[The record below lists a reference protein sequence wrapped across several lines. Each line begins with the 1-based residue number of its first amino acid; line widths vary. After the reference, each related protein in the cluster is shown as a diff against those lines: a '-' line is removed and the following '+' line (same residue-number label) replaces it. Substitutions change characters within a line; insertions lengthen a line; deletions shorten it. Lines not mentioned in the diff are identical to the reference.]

1 MSDSKKAEETAVNR
15 VQMLAPLME
24 QGLDTATLAQMKQEI
39 CERYGIS
46 DRTLR
51 RYLAQYR
58 EEGFAGLK
66 PRSSGRPGA
75 RSIPLEVLK
84 EAILLRREVPK
95 RSVRSIIQILEREK
109 KIAPGSVS
117 RSTLQDHLTA
127 AGYSSAQ
134 MRIYRSGGV
143 AARRFQRSNRNDLW
157 QSDIKFG
164 PYINGKQVYLAAFID
179 DCTRYVLHA
188 EFYPVLDQSIVEDA
202 FRQSLHKYGAPKAA
216 YFDNGKQYRTKV
228 MERSCAKLNIRLLY
242 TRPYAAESKG
252 KIERFNRTVDG
263 FLAELQVDRP
273 KDLNALNRRF
283 WAWLDECYQ
292 HRPHSSLENNIS
304 PYAAFNTDK
313 EMIRFLDT
321 EEIADAFLRVEQRK
335 VDKAGCISFDGR
347 KYELE
352 HGLKLIGR
360 KVDVIY
366 DASDTDTLWIEHEG
380 FLRFTAKPLV
390 IGERAGQRP
399 VLPPGLLSETPLQS
413 RLLSAAEKEHETRK
427 RNHLTAIS
435 FRGIGGVGDV

>member
-1 MSDSKKAEETAVNR
+1 MSDSKKAEEIAVNR
-15 VQMLAPLME
+15 VQMLAPLMD
-24 QGLDTATLAQMKQEI
+24 QGLDSAALAQRKQEI
-39 CERYGIS
+39 CEKYGIS

-66 PRSSGRPGA
+66 PKSSGRPGL
-75 RSIPLEVLK
+75 RSIPPEILE

-95 RSVRSIIQILEREK
+95 RSVRSIIQILEWEK
-109 KIAPGSVS
+109 KIAPGTVS

-127 AGYSSAQ
+127 AGYSTAQ
-134 MRIYRSGGV
+134 MRIYCGSGV

-202 FRQSLHKYGAPKAA
+202 FRQSLQKYGAPKAV

-228 MERSCAKLNIRLLY
+228 MARACAKLNIRLLY

-252 KIERFNRTVDG
+252 KIERFNRTIDN
-263 FLAELQVDRP
+263 FLAEVQVDKP
-273 KDLNALNRRF
+273 KDLESLNRRF

-292 HRPHSSLENNIS
+292 HRSHSSLENNTT
-304 PYAAFNTDK
+304 PYAAFNSDK
-313 EMIRFLDT
+313 ELIRFLDV
-321 EEIADAFLRVEQRK
+321 EHIADAFLRVEQRK
-335 VDKAGCISFDGR
+335 VDKSGCISFDGR

-352 HGLKLIGR
+352 HGLTLIGR
-360 KVDVIY
+360 QVDIVY
-366 DASDTDTLWIEHEG
+366 DASDKDTLWIEHEG
-380 FLRFTAKPLV
+380 FPRFKAKPLA
-390 IGERAGQRP
+390 IGARAGKRP
-399 VLPPGLLSETPLQS
+399 ELPPGLILETPLQS
-413 RLLSAAEKEHETRK
+413 RFLSAAEKEHEIRTRN
-427 RNHLTAIS
+427 RLTAIS
-435 FRGIGGVGDV
+435 FRGISGGGDV

>member
-24 QGLDTATLAQMKQEI
+24 PGLDAAALAQMKQGI
-39 CERYGIS
+39 CEKYGIS

-51 RYLAQYR
+51 RYLVQYR

-66 PRSSGRPGA
+66 PKSPGRPGA
-75 RSIPLEVLK
+75 RFIPSEVLK
-84 EAILLRREVPK
+84 EAILLRREVPS
-95 RSVRSIIQILEREK
+95 RSVRAIIQVLEWEK
-109 KIAPGSVS
+109 KIEPGSVS

-127 AGYSSAQ
+127 VGYSSAQ
-134 MRIYRSGGV
+134 MSIYRSGGV
-143 AARRFQRSNRNDLW
+143 AARRFQRASRNSLW
-157 QSDIKFG
+157 QSDIKYG
-164 PYINGKQVYLAAFID
+164 PFINGQQTYLAAFID

-202 FRQSLHKYGAPKAA
+202 FRQSLQKYGAPKAV
-216 YFDNGKQYRTKV
+216 YFDNGKQYRTKI
-228 MERSCAKLNIRLLY
+228 MERACAKLNIRLLY

-263 FLAELQVDRP
+263 FLSELQVERP
-273 KDLNALNRRF
+273 KDLNILNKRF

-292 HRPHSSLENNIS
+292 HQPHSSLENNTS

-335 VDKAGCISFDGR
+335 VDKAGCISFDGS

-360 KVDVIY
+360 QVDVIY
-366 DASDTDTLWIEHEG
+366 DASDTDTLWIEHAG
-380 FLRFTAKPLV
+380 FPRFTAKPLV

-399 VLPPGLLSETPLQS
+399 ELPPGLLPETPLHS

-435 FRGIGGVGDV
+435 FRGIGGASDV